1 MKKSIL
7 FSLFVSFFAMFQ
19 SSAFAISSRSS
30 GFIWDITS
38 DRDWLNLARII
49 VLMAGFVIVLLIL
62 KRIFRKK
69 AIGERW
75 LVLSE
80 YSTDKNAH
88 TALYIEARKKGII
101 SFLMKVANLHIDMK
115 SNLIVDKATNTLIY
129 DTFNIDGHL
138 KTVISLKDVA
148 SMKFG
153 YHRSLKLTMIIGLFL
168 FIVLFMYPGTAII
181 GAIALAIWFYFSK
194 SFLIEIETVWGEKI
208 TLGFSTSVQSLV
220 KNLNMDQEKAQEI
233 QDIIFN
239 LKNKA

>member
-1 MKKSIL
+1 MKKNIL
-7 FSLFVSFFAMFQ
+7 FSFFIASFGIFQ
-19 SSAFAISSRSS
+19 SSAFASS
-30 GFIWDITS
+30 FIWDVTSNYGWGEAKVITMI
-38 DRDWLNLARII
+38 A
-49 VLMAGFVIVLLIL
+49 VIFAVLLVL
-62 KRIFRKK
+62 KKIFWKK
-69 AIGERW
+69 TTGERG

-101 SFLMKVANLHIDMK
+101 SFLIRVTNLNIDMK
-115 SNLIVDKATNTLIY
+115 SNLIVDKATNALIY

-153 YHRSLKLTMIIGLFL
+153 YHRSLKLTIIIGLFL
-168 FIVLFMYPGTAII
+168 FIVLFMYPGTAIL
-181 GAIALAIWFYFSK
+181 GAIALVIWFYFSK

-208 TLGFSTSVQSLV
+208 TLGFSTSVHSLM
-220 KNLNMDQEKAQEI
+220 KNLNMNQEKAQEI
-233 QDIIFN
+233 QDIIFS